1 MEKWG
6 LPQDMD
12 CNRAFLGVILFWM
25 SNTTKLQ
32 LAVHASQTQGCTQ
45 AQAQK
50 VLETFLGLVGEHLET
65 GNTVELRGFGRFS
78 APYREPRPARN
89 PHTGEEVFLPRRRT
103 AAFRFSSEILE
114 QLQGKT
120 VEHQFE
126 AA

>member
-1 MEKWG
+1 
-6 LPQDMD
+6 MD
-12 CNRAFLGVILFWM
+12 WIFTKCGVILFWM

-32 LAVHASQTQGCTQ
+32 LAVHASQNAGCTQ

-50 VLETFLGLVGEHLET
+50 VLEAFLGMVGENLEN

-114 QLQGKT
+114 TLQGK
-120 VEHQFE
+120 VAAEQLE